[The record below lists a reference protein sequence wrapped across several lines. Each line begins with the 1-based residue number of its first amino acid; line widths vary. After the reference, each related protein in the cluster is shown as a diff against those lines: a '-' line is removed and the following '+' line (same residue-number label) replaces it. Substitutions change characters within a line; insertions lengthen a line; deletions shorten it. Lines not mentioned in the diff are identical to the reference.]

1 MVQPVELCLA
11 KNSAR
16 TSGPAY
22 NKVTRLLRKSLILHS
37 LVIFVGTARE
47 SPHARLGLPIRVEK
61 ELSIRH
67 YLISFVISHLCV
79 PLVVR
84 EFEMLSL
91 LVKRSNAEIM
101 GSGRCRLDA
110 LNLFG
115 RFH

>member
-1 MVQPVELCLA
+1 M
-11 KNSAR
+11 
-16 TSGPAY
+16 
-22 NKVTRLLRKSLILHS
+22 LRD
-37 LVIFVGTARE
+37 VGDVFAGHTDGVFAN
-47 SPHARLGLPIRVEK
+47 ARLGLPIRVEK
-61 ELSIRH
+61 ELSIRC
-67 YLISFVISHLCV
+67 YLISSVISHLCV

-91 LVKRSNAEIM
+91 LVERSNAKIM